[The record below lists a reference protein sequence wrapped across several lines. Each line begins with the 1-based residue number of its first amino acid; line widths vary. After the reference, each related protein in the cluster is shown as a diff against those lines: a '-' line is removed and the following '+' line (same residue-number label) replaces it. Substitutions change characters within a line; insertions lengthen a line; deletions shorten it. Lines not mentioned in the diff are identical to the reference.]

1 MNVEAI
7 NNLPAW
13 LIALIVI
20 ASSVI
25 LGILLRLTFLWIVNY
40 YAGRN
45 DKVFAKSVKRRF
57 GNVIFLFVPLLII
70 RFYLAHYY
78 QDEFLIIVKLLEVLI
93 VISIAILV
101 SKAIYVIQDL
111 LFDQYDISK
120 SDNLRERKAITQ
132 IIFLRKLAIVVI
144 VVISFAVVLLNFEGV
159 RKYGATMLTS
169 AGVAGIIIGFAAQKT
184 LANLFA
190 GIQIAFSQPIKI
202 DDAVVVEGEWGWV
215 EEINLTYA
223 VVRIWDMRRLV
234 LPITYFTEN
243 TFQNWTR
250 SSAQIMGS
258 VFLFVDYTAPLDE
271 LRKYFDVLID
281 KSPLWDRSAKAFQI
295 TDTTERTMTI
305 RLLMTAKNSPEA
317 FDLRCYI
324 REEMLKFIQ
333 ENYPASLP
341 KTRAV
346 LESEETK

>member
-1 MNVEAI
+1 MITDITNG
-7 NNLPAW
+7 LPAW
-13 LIALIVI
+13 LITVIVI
-20 ASSVI
+20 ASSVV
-25 LGILLRLTFLWIVNY
+25 LGVLLRFAFLWVINF

-45 DKVFAKSVKRRF
+45 DMVFAKSVKRRF

-70 RFYLAHYY
+70 RFYLAHYH
-78 QDEFLIIVKLLEVLI
+78 QGEFLVIIKLLEVLI
-93 VISIAILV
+93 VISLAVLV
-101 SKAIYVIQDL
+101 AKSIYVIQDL

-120 SDNLRERKAITQ
+120 SDNLKERKAITQ
-132 IIFLRKLAIVVI
+132 IIFLRKLAVVVVVI
-144 VVISFAVVLLNFEGV
+144 ISFAIILLNFEGV

-184 LANLFA
+184 LSNLFA

-258 VFLFVDYTAPLDE
+258 VFLYVDYSAPLDD
-271 LRKYFDVLID
+271 LRKHFEELLEE
-281 KSPLWDRSAKAFQI
+281 SPLWDKAAKAFQI
-295 TDTTERTMTI
+295 TDTSEKTMTI
-305 RLLMTAKNSPEA
+305 RMLMTAKNSPEA
-317 FDLRCYI
+317 FDLRCYV
-324 REEMLKFIQ
+324 REEMLKYIQ
-333 ENYPASLP
+333 QKYPKSLP
-341 KTRAV
+341 KTRAI
-346 LESEETK
+346 LES